1 MSLSK
6 SGRIWAS
13 DELGN
18 LVQADLLGNIFQK
31 IKTTGGCT
39 GYHTVTQDMDL
50 IYTEEEKNIINRIT
64 KDNIVTKFI
73 KRDGWKPLS
82 IHSTK
87 FNGDILVRMIT
98 DFVAKVTRY
107 NKSGKEIQ
115 NIQKDNKG
123 LTIYGYHY
131 TLLKITMVIF
141 FHQTGK

>member
-1 MSLSK
+1 M
-6 SGRIWAS
+6 
-13 DELGN
+13 GN

-64 KDNIVTKFI
+64 KDNIVTIFI
-73 KRDGWKPLS
+73 KREGWKPLG

-87 FNGDILVRMIT
+87 VNGDILVRMIT

-107 NKSGKEIQ
+107 NKSGKEI
-115 NIQKDNKG
+115 
-123 LTIYGYHY
+123 
-131 TLLKITMVIF
+131 
-141 FHQTGK
+141 